1 MTVTSTSS
9 STTLIG
15 NGSNITWPY
24 SFKIPDVPSLVV
36 QITDTLG
43 VVTTVASGAY
53 SVSGLGLSA
62 GGTVTYPLS
71 GSPLPSG
78 YRLTIKRA
86 VPLTQLTQINNLDGL
101 YAQSLETALDRAVMM
116 IQQLQDQI
124 TTLGAAIGGTVS
136 DAAFI
141 ARLTTVMLELPTT
154 PPVTGQI
161 YLDGGL
167 LAIAQ

>member
-124 TTLGAAIGGTVS
+124 TAIAAASAIVT
-136 DAAFI
+136 DAAFT
-141 ARLTTVMLELPTT
+141 ARLQSVMLNLPSS
-154 PPVTGQI
+154 PPATGSL
-161 YLDGGL
+161 YNDGGL